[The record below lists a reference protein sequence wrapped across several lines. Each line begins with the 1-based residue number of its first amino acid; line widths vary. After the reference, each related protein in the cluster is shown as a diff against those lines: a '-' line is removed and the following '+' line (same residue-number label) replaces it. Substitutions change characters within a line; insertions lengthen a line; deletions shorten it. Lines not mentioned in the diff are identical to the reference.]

1 MDDLDD
7 QLLDQDE
14 MNEMFSRP
22 IGQDTYMTDADLEN
36 GIKTLVFS
44 FFQISILLQN

>member
-7 QLLDQDE
+7 HLLDQDE

-22 IGQDTYMTDADLEN
+22 IGQDAYTTDADLEN
-36 GIKTLVFS
+36 GIKYFIFPFLKT
-44 FFQISILLQN
+44 FFLLL